1 MKKFNKM
8 IVAAAF
14 LGLVAMPLSAMA
26 GTTDNTTTGTATNTA
41 TYQTGLVYQ
50 NSSVDDYTEITNLNV
65 KANDFEASLLGF
77 KGDVGGFYFDKSLS
91 GGSGYHWYQTPGW
104 WEYAEGGAGGGFNFE
119 NEMKGAYFNGDA
131 VLGNLNIDGSLNA
144 TFTQDWNHTYVAT
157 AIAADMGSVDMTSTT
172 SAYPGSASVTGATA
186 GSLSGSASLA
196 GQLLTQHSGGD
207 FNAVGANGGY
217 ASGGGG
223 SNYTGVTG
231 TLSAAGGLNL
241 NGQNIDLK

>member
-1 MKKFNKM
+1 MNTFNKM

-26 GTTDNTTTGTATNTA
+26 ADTTTGTATNTA

-50 NSSVDDYTEITNLNV
+50 NSSVDDYTETTNLNV
-65 KANDFEASLLGF
+65 QANDFTASLLGF
-77 KGDVGGFYFDKSLS
+77 KGDVGGFYFNESLN

-157 AIAADMGSVDMTSTT
+157 SIAADMGSVDMTSTT
-172 SAYPGSASVTGATA
+172 SAYPGSACVGCAST

-207 FNAVGANGGY
+207 FYASGNGGY